1 MDTTLPPLQ
10 EKIAHLKRWAL
21 IMLIYAVLVILW
33 GAWVRI
39 SSSGNGCG
47 NHWPLCN
54 GEAIPVGA
62 HQKTWIEWFHRIS
75 SGLFGLFIFYVFF
88 LSTKLFS
95 YHRIKISARLSLIFM
110 ISEAL
115 LGALLVKAEL
125 VADNSSFVRLVVME
139 LHFFNSLCLV
149 ASLLFLYEYCGPFL
163 IFRKNELLVEQF
175 KKTLKKIILP
185 VAAVLLSIIATGV
198 IAALANTLFPE
209 NSLVAALQ
217 NDFLIESHWLVKAR
231 IIHPTM
237 GIIAGLLL
245 SAFLWMFQTQLAPGQ
260 KFAIARSKHLV
271 YLVFLTVGAGLLTLI
286 LHAPILMKLI
296 HLTLIY
302 GLWIAF
308 LRWLNSLI
316 VKAE

>member
-1 MDTTLPPLQ
+1 MNTKSNSPQ
-10 EKIAHLKRWAL
+10 QKIAQLKRWAL
-21 IMLIYAVLVILW
+21 IMLIYAVFVILW

-62 HQKTWIEWFHRIS
+62 HQKTWVEWFHRIT
-75 SGLFGLFIFYVFF
+75 SGLFGLFVVYVFF
-88 LSTKLFS
+88 LSTKLFN
-95 YHRIKISARLSLIFM
+95 YQRIKISASLSLIFM

-115 LGALLVKAEL
+115 LGALLVKADL
-125 VADNSSFVRLVVME
+125 VADNSSLFRLVVME

-149 ASLLFLYEYCGPFL
+149 ASLLFLYEYSGTYLVFQKNNL
-163 IFRKNELLVEQF
+163 IKEQF
-175 KKTLKKIILP
+175 KRTIKKVILP
-185 VAAVLLSIIATGV
+185 VAATLVSIIATGI

-209 NSLVAALQ
+209 NSLVMALQ

-237 GIIAGLLL
+237 GLIGGLLL
-245 SAFLWMFQTQLAPGQ
+245 SAFLWMFQLQLGPEQ
-260 KFAIARSKHLV
+260 KFAAIRSRQLIF
-271 YLVFLTVGAGLLTLI
+271 LVFLTVAAGLLTLF
-286 LHAPILMKLI
+286 LHAPLAMKLG

-302 GLWIAF
+302 GLWVTF
-308 LRWLNSLI
+308 LRWINSLI
-316 VKAE
+316 VLN